1 MHEVAGFTDP
11 EDTDRLHK
19 PPYRLLVY
27 PRDHSVQNSRP
38 STTHGAYALHVERP
52 DDPYIAACDRRI
64 LLDTGL
70 AIDASQVSE
79 WAVNRL
85 CKRRGC
91 VAARATANAPDADVP
106 LPCHDGTGPAHRE
119 HANHGPK

>member
-19 PPYRLLVY
+19 PP
-27 PRDHSVQNSRP
+27 SESMEI
-38 STTHGAYALHVERP
+38 ERG
-52 DDPYIAACDRRI
+52 IAALVPFVQRWSLPLNPED
-64 LLDTGL
+64 LGEM
-70 AIDASQVSE
+70 VV
-79 WAVNRL
+79 AVL
-85 CKRRGC
+85 K
-91 VAARATANAPDADVP
+91 AAANAPDADVP